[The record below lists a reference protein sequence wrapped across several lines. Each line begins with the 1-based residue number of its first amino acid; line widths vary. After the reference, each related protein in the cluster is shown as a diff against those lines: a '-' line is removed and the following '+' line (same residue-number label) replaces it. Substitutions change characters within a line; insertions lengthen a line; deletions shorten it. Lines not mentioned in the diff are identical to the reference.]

1 MVFISLFM
9 KMLRKII
16 SSSFTFYQVIIWHAN
31 FSGSLEFGKEV
42 EIMVRSWKILVSVLC
57 FHCTSIRFHLHGR
70 ERNVL
75 QGTLGSRDKIDPPP
89 KPTRL
94 TSPATSPPLPA
105 PKNVIFGGFPAKNM
119 EQSVRSFLLNFIC
132 CIACLVMFERWKQTE
147 RNVVYYYWNDHIH
160 CTSSFAEI

>member
-1 MVFISLFM
+1 VVFISLFM

-94 TSPATSPPLPA
+94 TSPATSPPPPRPQKRYFWRFSREKHGTICTFVSSKFHLLYCM
-105 PKNVIFGGFPAKNM
+105 FGHVWAMKAN
-119 EQSVRSFLLNFIC
+119 R
-132 CIACLVMFERWKQTE
+132 A
-147 RNVVYYYWNDHIH
+147 
-160 CTSSFAEI
+160 